1 MIDTK
6 AVRAL
11 EPVARNA
18 QTQIQVQQ
26 IIAARDEQKMIDT
39 KAVRALADEAID
51 NNLIGRYGVR
61 AADMLRQCAD
71 EIDALN
77 EEVQRLKIW
86 QSQMVE
92 KAADKSLA
100 GYRELAD
107 TCARLSN
114 ELDALRGQALSDP
127 EREEYF
133 AMKKKAAEY
142 DTLREE
148 LATAQTDRFDEL
160 QYLRTENDTLR
171 ELVREVREVTYVSME
186 WNERAKKAVE
196 GA

>member
-1 MIDTK
+1 MRYVLLARKLRYNKLMIY
-6 AVRAL
+6 
-11 EPVARNA
+11 
-18 QTQIQVQQ
+18 
-26 IIAARDEQKMIDT
+26 T
-39 KAVRALADEAID
+39 KAVRALADSMSLNRPEVP
-51 NNLIGRYGVR
+51 NV
-61 AADMLRQCAD
+61 LRQCAD

-100 GYRELAD
+100 GDRELAD

-114 ELDALRGQALSDP
+114 ELDALEGQALSAP

-160 QYLRTENDTLR
+160 QYLRTENAELHRAYQRVCGEAEKVENERDTLR
-171 ELVREVREVTYVSME
+171 ELVREVLEYKVKS
-186 WNERAKKAVE
+186 WGKWCERAEKVLAD
-196 GA
+196 